1 MRCFHC
7 PLISEAVPFYPSVAS
22 SEVLGVAA
30 PLRAA
35 SEALS
40 PVGAAAADGS
50 AAS

>member
-1 MRCFHC
+1 MC
-7 PLISEAVPFYPSVAS
+7 EAVPFHPEQAAQ
-22 SEVLGVAA
+22 EVLGAVA

>member
-1 MRCFHC
+1 MSIEEAAPFR
-7 PLISEAVPFYPSVAS
+7 PSEGNSELLGAV
-22 SEVLGVAA
+22 A

-35 SEALS
+35 IEALS

>member
-1 MRCFHC
+1 MQCFHC
-7 PLISEAVPFYPSVAS
+7 AFICEAVPFHPSAGS
-22 SEVLGVAA
+22 TEVLVVVS

>member
-1 MRCFHC
+1 MPFH
-7 PLISEAVPFYPSVAS
+7 PSAGN
-22 SEVLGVAA
+22 SEVLGVVA

-35 SEALS
+35 IEALS